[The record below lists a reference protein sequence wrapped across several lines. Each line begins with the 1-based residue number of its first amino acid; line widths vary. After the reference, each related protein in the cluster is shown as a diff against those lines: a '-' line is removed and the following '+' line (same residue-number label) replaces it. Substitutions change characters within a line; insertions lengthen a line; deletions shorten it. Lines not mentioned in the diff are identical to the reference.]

1 MKACLSI
8 LALLDDN
15 KAYFKVATWDETG
28 IANLHTEITHFLKGA
43 SAKKQLCSSQ
53 LHPRVEKTLG

>member
-28 IANLHTEITHFLKGA
+28 IANLHTEITIFLKGA
-43 SAKKQLCSSQ
+43 LAKQKIVLIPATT
-53 LHPRVEKTLG
+53 HG

>member
-28 IANLHTEITHFLKGA
+28 IANLHTEITHFLKGS
-43 SAKKQLCSSQ
+43 SAKKTVFIPAASQ
-53 LHPRVEKTLG
+53 G